1 MGISLSFT
9 GRRNIKMKA
18 VALFSLIAVAFAE
31 PEAKAD
37 PWLTYGYGHLGY
49 AGYGHAYAGYPYAH
63 SVYYGKRE
71 AAPKAMVPTPPTT
84 LDTTT
89 ARGRPRL
96 SPRLMPMLSTT
107 ERGRPRLSLRLMPT
121 LATALAMLDTVL
133 DTTAMLGTPML
144 TLDTSTARGRPRLSL
159 RLMVMDT
166 DPTDT
171 DTPAP
176 TPMAMAVDTTG
187 DKSSDQATN
196 RLD

>member
-1 MGISLSFT
+1 MGPT
-9 GRRNIKMKA
+9 GLM
-18 VALFSLIAVAFAE
+18 ALATDT
-31 PEAKAD
+31 PM
-37 PWLTYGYGHLGY
+37 
-49 AGYGHAYAGYPYAH
+49 
-63 SVYYGKRE
+63 
-71 AAPKAMVPTPPTT
+71 AMVPTPPTT

-96 SPRLMPMLSTT
+96 SPRLMPMLTT
-107 ERGRPRLSLRLMPT
+107 T
-121 LATALAMLDTVL
+121 VLAMLDTVW
-133 DTTAMLGTPML
+133 DTTAMLDTPML